1 LLASKPP
8 QPDLLERV
16 PCLLGMMKRTLG
28 VSRLLTLPE
37 GQGPLSQRSGGGE
50 LEIREIPWTI
60 HPDSLELFPEVS
72 DIVC

>member
-1 LLASKPP
+1 
-8 QPDLLERV
+8 
-16 PCLLGMMKRTLG
+16 MMKRTLG